1 MKYTHKSGDWVE
13 LTGVDEWPMRDI
25 VALYQLGMAEAA
37 ELVKPAITD
46 WHMTA
51 RGQAVTVGDIEGL
64 PLKKWVWLKDRFMDA
79 ARDSVLDPE
88 A

>member
-1 MKYTHKSGDWVE
+1 MRYTHKSGDWVE

-25 VALYQLGMAEAA
+25 LALFKADMEQAIGM
-37 ELVKPAITD
+37 VKPAIAD

-51 RGQAVTVGDIEGL
+51 RGQDVAVGDVEGL
-64 PLKKWVWLKDRFMDA
+64 PLKKWVWLRDRFMDA
-79 ARDSVLDPE
+79 ARDAALDPE